1 MSEPTTTGPTVAVE
15 APDVPTPRGGLL
27 DVAPI
32 TSVTEHMAAGP
43 VEYVGA
49 PCGPAGLAPG
59 MCCSAV
65 TTDEIKTFDFPPTWC
80 GGPYAV
86 YKAVGCDI
94 LGEPYDDMARAALER
109 GEGFAVEK
117 AFREEHLAG
126 ATVLADGVCA
136 AEGIGILEQYAGE
149 NYAGRPVFHTNRYGA
164 VVLGSKDVV
173 FPGMD
178 SPLTTILGTPVAASA
193 GLGDT
198 GPDGTD
204 AAPGEFWVYGTGHVH
219 LYQSP
224 IVASQGRD
232 VETNQSIA
240 LAERIW
246 SATVECFS
254 VAVRIVTECSS

>member
-1 MSEPTTTGPTVAVE
+1 MSVPTNGPTVSVA

-27 DVAPI
+27 DVAPV
-32 TSVTEHMAAGP
+32 SDVTEHMAAGP

-65 TTDEIKTFDFPPTWC
+65 TTDDTKTFDFPPTWC

-94 LGEPYDDMARAALER
+94 LGEPYDDLARAALTR

-117 AFREEHLAG
+117 AFREEHLTG
-126 ATVLADGVCA
+126 AVVLADGVCA
-136 AEGIGILEQYAGE
+136 AEGIGLLEQYAGE
-149 NYAGRPVFHTNRYGA
+149 NYAGRPVLHTNRFGA
-164 VVLGSKDVV
+164 TVLGAKQLIY
-173 FPGMD
+173 PGMD

-193 GLGDT
+193 GMGDL

-204 AAPGEFWVYGTGHVH
+204 AAPGEFWVYATGHVH
-219 LYQSP
+219 LFRSP
-224 IVASQGRD
+224 VVVSLGRD

-240 LAERIW
+240 LAERVW
-246 SATVECFS
+246 SATVECFA
-254 VAVRIVTECSS
+254 VAVRIYTECSS